1 MLIEDLTLL
10 KCLGRGAFGE
20 VYLTSKK
27 GTQQKFATKK
37 ISKKLCKNSKYKKYF
52 DNEMQI
58 LKEISHENIV
68 KLYEKKETTNNY
80 FLVMELCNGGSL
92 TDCLE
97 EYQNKNG
104 KPFSEEIV
112 QYLMKQI
119 IGAIKYLHNKN
130 IIHRDIKLDNILVNF
145 DSEEDKKNRNMLKS
159 KVKIIDFGFA
169 RHLSPEELTI
179 SIVGT
184 PINMDPG
191 ILKMLSKKQKLE
203 HFVKYEYDKKADIW
217 SLGTICYEML
227 IGKSVFDS
235 KSMTELIDKIKIGK
249 YSMSKKFSKETF
261 SFLNGML
268 KYDLKKRKTADQ
280 LYNHPFLIKPYN
292 QLLKIE
298 YNVKDD
304 LDNDEI
310 IELNINES
318 NIIIDEPKPAFEP
331 PLIKNEKDNK
341 DKLFLEAF
349 RDMND
354 DFIYIE
360 PKLIPFIPGNDSE
373 FFNKIS

>member
-1 MLIEDLTLL
+1 
-10 KCLGRGAFGE
+10 
-20 VYLTSKK
+20 
-27 GTQQKFATKK
+27 
-37 ISKKLCKNSKYKKYF
+37 
-52 DNEMQI
+52 
-58 LKEISHENIV
+58 
-68 KLYEKKETTNNY
+68 
-80 FLVMELCNGGSL
+80 
-92 TDCLE
+92 
-97 EYQNKNG
+97 
-104 KPFSEEIV
+104 
-112 QYLMKQI
+112 
-119 IGAIKYLHNKN
+119 
-130 IIHRDIKLDNILVNF
+130 
-145 DSEEDKKNRNMLKS
+145 
-159 KVKIIDFGFA
+159 
-169 RHLSPEELTI
+169 
-179 SIVGT
+179 
-184 PINMDPG
+184 
-191 ILKMLSKKQKLE
+191 
-203 HFVKYEYDKKADIW
+203 
-217 SLGTICYEML
+217 ML